1 LFEAHEG
8 GGTRSAGLLDID
20 AAPRGARLLLSGGTV
35 SWGVV
40 GGALPAA
47 NAAGADI
54 TTGAVHTTAPATTAF
69 FMRLRRDASCSSC
82 SVAESMTLP

>member
-1 LFEAHEG
+1 V
-8 GGTRSAGLLDID
+8 LDIE
-20 AAPRGARLLLSGGTV
+20 ASPRGARLVSPGGAV

-40 GGALPAA
+40 GGALTAA
-47 NAAGADI
+47 NAAGAVI

-82 SVAESMTLP
+82 SVVESMTLP